1 MTKRMN
7 AMGRLS
13 GKAVMIT
20 GAGKGIGREAAL
32 LFAREGASV
41 AIADIDAEAGDATRE
56 AIEAQG
62 GEALFLRTDITK
74 PEDVQGTVGKIV
86 AKFGKIN
93 VLYNNAG
100 GSTPRDGTVVDAPID
115 EFWRAINVDLF
126 GTWLSCRFAI
136 PEIKKA
142 GGGVVINMVS
152 NVALMGIAKMSAYT
166 AAKGGIASLTRAMA
180 VDFAPTIRV
189 NAIAPSVTL
198 TDRLRKRL
206 ENDPSVQK
214 MAAAHLVGL
223 AEPVDIAHAA
233 LYLASDESRMVTGQI
248 LRVDSGITIV

>member
-1 MTKRMN
+1 MQ
-7 AMGRLS
+7 MGRLS
-13 GKAVMIT
+13 GKAVLIT

-32 LFAREGASV
+32 LFAREGASI
-41 AIADIDAEAGDATRE
+41 AIADVDAEAGDGTRGL
-56 AIEAQG
+56 IEGQG
-62 GEALFLRTDITK
+62 GKALFVQTDITK
-74 PEDVQGTVGKIV
+74 PENVQATIVKVV
-86 AKFGKIN
+86 AKFGKID

-100 GSTPRDGTVVDAPID
+100 GSSPKDGTVVDTSID
-115 EFWRAINVDLF
+115 EFWRVINVDLF
-126 GTWLSCRFAI
+126 GTWLCCRFAI
-136 PEIKKA
+136 PEIMKS
-142 GGGVVINMVS
+142 GGGCVVNTVS

-166 AAKGGIASLTRAMA
+166 TAKGGIASLTRAMA

-223 AEPVDIAHAA
+223 AEPIDIAHAA
-233 LYLASDESRMVTGQI
+233 LYLASDESRMITGHI